1 MKYLKKNVPRC
12 YELISTSTEDR
23 ARQQRHP
30 NKSRRKGCAWKMLQ
44 DRYTQK
50 PADNLIIDEN
60 INQVIALRI
69 MAQIQSV
76 LLVAM
81 LIT

>member
-1 MKYLKKNVPRC
+1 
-12 YELISTSTEDR
+12 
-23 ARQQRHP
+23 
-30 NKSRRKGCAWKMLQ
+30 MLQ

-50 PADNLIIDEN
+50 PVDNLIIDEN

>member
-1 MKYLKKNVPRC
+1 
-12 YELISTSTEDR
+12 
-23 ARQQRHP
+23 
-30 NKSRRKGCAWKMLQ
+30 MLQ
-44 DRYTQK
+44 DRYKQK
-50 PADNLIIDEN
+50 SVDNLIIDEN

>member
-1 MKYLKKNVPRC
+1 
-12 YELISTSTEDR
+12 
-23 ARQQRHP
+23 
-30 NKSRRKGCAWKMLQ
+30 MLQ
-44 DRYTQK
+44 DRYKQK
-50 PADNLIIDEN
+50 PVDNLIIDEN

-76 LLVAM
+76 LQVAM